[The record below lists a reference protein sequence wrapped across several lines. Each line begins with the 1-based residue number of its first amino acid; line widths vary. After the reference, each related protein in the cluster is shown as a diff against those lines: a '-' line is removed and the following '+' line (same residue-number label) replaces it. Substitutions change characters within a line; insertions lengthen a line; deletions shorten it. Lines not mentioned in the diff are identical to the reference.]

1 MATLGIDI
9 IRKTVSE
16 RGLSEVVVYNGTT
29 KGGNVFLQSQG
40 TIEEALT
47 VLDQCRDHGSGYVC
61 IVARKPGVKGT
72 VQEWTCNLG
81 GGTVGAMGGPGIGSN
96 YIERYYE
103 AKLDLERERLQRE
116 YDQGGDR
123 MDKLIGVLEKYAPI
137 VAHSM
142 GIVLPGTKVVGRT
155 DDPDDIDDPE
165 EEEVEEEPVGGLPKE
180 ELEALLIKV
189 AKYARKNPDAAR
201 SYAKMI
207 PDE

>member
-1 MATLGIDI
+1 LATLAIDI

-40 TIEEALT
+40 TIEEALV

-61 IVARKPGVKGT
+61 IVARKPGVKGS

-81 GGTVGAMGGPGIGSN
+81 GGTAGGIGGQGIGGN

-116 YDQGGDR
+116 FDQGGDR
-123 MDKLIGVLEKYAPI
+123 MDKLIGVLERYAPI

-142 GIVLPGTKVVGRT
+142 GIVLPGTKVVAGT
-155 DDPDDIDDPE
+155 DAEDDIEEDEEDGE
-165 EEEVEEEPVGGLPKE
+165 EEAVGGLPKE